1 MVTAILELYTYML
14 SFSRLK
20 GLGHKDLA
28 LLDIPT
34 KLFQLITVF
43 MAVFTIVSRLIQAAC
58 MTSLGCLCLKRASCE
73 IFGCKYVCISPNLP

>member
-34 KLFQLITVF
+34 KLF
-43 MAVFTIVSRLIQAAC
+43 
-58 MTSLGCLCLKRASCE
+58 
-73 IFGCKYVCISPNLP
+73 

>member
-1 MVTAILELYTYML
+1 MFSFNFWVCMVTAILELYTYMP

-34 KLFQLITVF
+34 KLF
-43 MAVFTIVSRLIQAAC
+43 
-58 MTSLGCLCLKRASCE
+58 
-73 IFGCKYVCISPNLP
+73 

>member
-34 KLFQLITVF
+34 KLFQSITFF